1 MEETVPQDAR
11 HAAGVAP
18 WLTHHTEERLP
29 HTTTIWTNMARPPLS
44 EKLCVLLRVV
54 AALFINAIFEADVT
68 RSIVITEIDG
78 VRVDSPR

>member
-1 MEETVPQDAR
+1 MP
-11 HAAGVAP
+11 
-18 WLTHHTEERLP
+18 
-29 HTTTIWTNMARPPLS
+29 RPPLS

-68 RSIVITEIDG
+68 RLIVMTEIDG

>member
-1 MEETVPQDAR
+1 
-11 HAAGVAP
+11 
-18 WLTHHTEERLP
+18 
-29 HTTTIWTNMARPPLS
+29 MARPPLS
-44 EKLCVLLRVV
+44 EKLWCVLLRVV